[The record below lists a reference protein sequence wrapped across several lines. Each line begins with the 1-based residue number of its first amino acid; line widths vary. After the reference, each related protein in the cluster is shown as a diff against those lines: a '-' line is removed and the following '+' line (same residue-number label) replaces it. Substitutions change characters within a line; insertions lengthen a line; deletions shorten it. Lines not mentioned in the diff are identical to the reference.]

1 MFMSCDYI
9 IKLVKGIILL
19 NIDKYYERMLDV
31 SDWWKKKLKAKNTPV
46 YIMLGKN
53 IEMHNVHIIY

>member
-1 MFMSCDYI
+1 MSCDYI

-31 SDWWKKKLKAKNTPV
+31 SDWWKKN
-46 YIMLGKN
+46 
-53 IEMHNVHIIY
+53 